1 MGAPMSGQ
9 RWIKLVSVVVTVIAL
24 LLFFC
29 YAIYPLPMRIRVPFL
44 LFSIIVLLPL
54 AHFLRVVLPRYMS
67 KRLHKAVGID
77 EQEWEQAPDRYF
89 FLRRQLK
96 ILRSLAKREITSV
109 EVTSGN
115 GVKASSQNP
124 SVVSTFS
131 KFLSGTLVFTL
142 DHAVEQL
149 SIRIRVE
156 KDDLSYEAFVP
167 AGNRGDLILKFRESG
182 DYGGIRL
189 PGLKRWLDRNFLNKE
204 R

>member
-1 MGAPMSGQ
+1 MRIISIISA
-9 RWIKLVSVVVTVIAL
+9 VIVL
-24 LLFFC
+24 CL
-29 YAIYPLPMRIRVPFL
+29 IYYMIHPLPMRIRVPFL

-89 FLRRQLK
+89 FLRKQLK
-96 ILRSLAKREITSV
+96 ILRSLARREITSV

-131 KFLSGTLVFTL
+131 KFLSGTLVFAL

-167 AGNRGDLILKFRESG
+167 AGNRDDLILKFRESG

-189 PGLKRWLDRNFLNKE
+189 PGLKHWLDENVLNK
-204 R
+204 RD